1 MRDCVL
7 GHKKPFVYEIIE
19 VNQYARQM
27 KIDSAQPDEQ
37 GEVLEQRAYRI
48 QSAIEEDLWMDTR

>member
-7 GHKKPFVYEIIE
+7 GQQEPFMPEIIG
-19 VNQYARQM
+19 VNQYGRQL
-27 KIDSAQPDEQ
+27 KIDSAQSDEQ

-48 QSAIEEDLWMDTR
+48 QSAIEEDL